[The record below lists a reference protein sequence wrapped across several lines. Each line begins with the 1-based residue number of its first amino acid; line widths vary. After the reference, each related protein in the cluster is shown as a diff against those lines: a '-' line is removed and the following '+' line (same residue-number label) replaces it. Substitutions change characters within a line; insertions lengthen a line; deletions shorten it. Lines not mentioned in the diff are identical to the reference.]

1 MQSGSQ
7 MATFNALSSSGQNFA
22 DSNSSI
28 AGNTNAKMVDNVP
41 DSNIAREQEQQNPFS
56 DGGALP
62 PKTTAADMESVKAKI
77 IATTSIDDAFVS
89 AGLMQTGEWF
99 LKDNVVETTIESAF
113 QKSQLEAKNR
123 EIAEYISNI
132 LGQKVSFSISLLQ
145 KEEKEGKKE
154 IPEQVNIIAKTF
166 KGTIVGGQ

>member
-1 MQSGSQ
+1 MPWKSLQ
-7 MATFNALSSSGQNFA
+7 
-22 DSNSSI
+22 
-28 AGNTNAKMVDNVP
+28 
-41 DSNIAREQEQQNPFS
+41 
-56 DGGALP
+56 
-62 PKTTAADMESVKAKI
+62 KI

-113 QKSQLEAKNR
+113 QKSQLEAKSH

-145 KEEKEGKKE
+145 KEEQKLKKE